1 MIMGKKAT
9 NLNKLIKQILM
20 FIPKK
25 YGQSKIDNCPFC
37 QKQAVTLNK
46 QSVPVCVNHKEELLG
61 DLKCVCGSI
70 LEMLHGKFGVFF
82 KCINCGNINLRKAM
96 EFNTIKARVKEENPY
111 LNKTIN
117 SYGKTTITVRSDDPR
132 YFD

>member
-1 MIMGKKAT
+1 
-9 NLNKLIKQILM
+9 M

-37 QKQAVTLNK
+37 GKHATAMNGQD
-46 QSVPVCVNHKEELLG
+46 VPVCMAHKDELLD

-70 LEMLHGKFGVFF
+70 LEMLHGKFGIFF
-82 KCINCGNINLRKAM
+82 KCVSCGNKSLRKVL
-96 EFNTIKARVKEENPY
+96 EFNTIKPKLEETKNEFITA
-111 LNKTIN
+111 NKFQNKPAEKNQSKKI
-117 SYGKTTITVRSDDPR
+117 ITVRSDDPR